1 MTTLVMK
8 FGGKSLKTPKH
19 VDRVVEI
26 IISKIKA
33 YCNLTVITSAMGNT
47 TDNLIRLAYQ
57 VSPSPGLREL
67 DMLISVGER
76 ISMSLLA
83 MALQKKG
90 IQAISLTG
98 SQSGIHTCDNH
109 SNARIIHVDP
119 KRIKQ
124 YQKKIQVVIV
134 AGFQGVSLK
143 KEITTLGRGGSD
155 TSAVA
160 MALALGAKKV
170 EFYKDVE
177 GVYRKDPKK
186 GKTTQIYSTLNY
198 KEALCLAKNE
208 HFVLHPRAISL
219 ASQNRMPLHV
229 LSFKRTKSSVS
240 GTLIFEENKA
250 ICNDLTYE
258 SHSNT

>member
-19 VDRVVEI
+19 IDRVVEI
-26 IISKIKA
+26 IISKLEA
-33 YCNLTVITSAMGNT
+33 YSHITVVTSAMGNM
-47 TDNLIRLAYQ
+47 TDKLIKLAYQ
-57 VSPSPGLREL
+57 VSPNPSLREL
-67 DMLISVGER
+67 DMLVSVGER

-98 SQSGIHTCDNH
+98 SQSGIHTCGKH
-109 SNARIIHVDP
+109 SNARIIHVNP
-119 KRIKQ
+119 MRIKDH
-124 YQKKIQVVIV
+124 QKEVKVVIV

-160 MALALGAKKV
+160 MGLALKAKKV
-170 EFYKDVE
+170 EFYKDVA
-177 GVYRKDPKK
+177 GVHRQDPKK
-186 GKTTQIYSTLNY
+186 GKKTQIYTTLSY
-198 KEALCLAKNE
+198 EAALNLAE
-208 HFVLHPRAISL
+208 SGHFVLHQRAIVL
-219 ASQNRMPLHV
+219 ALKNKMPLHV
-229 LSFKRTKSSVS
+229 LPFERKKSSLS
-240 GTLIFEENKA
+240 GTLIFEENKT

-258 SHSNT
+258 SHSNN